1 MKRCPRCD
9 KTYPDSETF
18 CEADGTALV
27 SAGPAF
33 SESAGNPGGGGA
45 GDVIECPV
53 CGGKAQPGE
62 LICNFC
68 GARLGT
74 ESPAQAYT
82 PPSVGSISPRTPQLA
97 RANFIADPSL
107 SLPVRVLRNESG
119 SLASPGSA
127 ARQHNPIP
135 TLST

>member
-18 CEADGTALV
+18 CEVDGTALV

-33 SESAGNPGGGGA
+33 SESAGNPGGAA
-45 GDVIECPV
+45 GEVVECPV

-68 GARLGT
+68 GARLGV
-74 ESPAQAYT
+74 ESLAQTYT
-82 PPSVGSISPRTPQLA
+82 PPPPPSATAPRGTRVA
-97 RANFIADPSL
+97 RDPSSSMRFTGKMPEGHDEKAGRGML
-107 SLPVRVLRNESG
+107 AVLG
-119 SLASPGSA
+119 YVLAA
-127 ARQHNPIP
+127 VV
-135 TLST
+135 